1 MSSHWFRFWESAKR
15 KSVWG
20 SVVSVE
26 FSEVVGSIRNP
37 GWSELRIWMELSYL
51 DINRVY
57 FIFSND
63 IQQSRISIFKQT
75 DLFDTTVERLVDKF

>member
-1 MSSHWFRFWESAKR
+1 
-15 KSVWG
+15 
-20 SVVSVE
+20 
-26 FSEVVGSIRNP
+26 
-37 GWSELRIWMELSYL
+37 MELSYL

-75 DLFDTTVERLVDKF
+75 DLFDTTVERLVEKF

>member
-26 FSEVVGSIRNP
+26 FSDVVGSIRDS
-37 GWSELRIWMELSYL
+37 GWSELRIWLELSYL

-63 IQQSRISIFKQT
+63 IQQGDSIFLGKQIYLT
-75 DLFDTTVERLVDKF
+75 QQWGD